1 MDVAVALPVA
11 AGNANDDSLRVWG
24 LVLYAGVEARHA
36 GDCGDREPLQVK
48 PAATATIITATIT
61 HRRYVL
67 EAAYP
72 SHTQTLYNLSIS
84 TLSLLAPTLALT
96 DCRKTAV
103 QWAVAT

>member
-72 SHTQTLYNLSIS
+72 SRQSVSASVGASSDSVEIERL
-84 TLSLLAPTLALT
+84 
-96 DCRKTAV
+96 
-103 QWAVAT
+103 